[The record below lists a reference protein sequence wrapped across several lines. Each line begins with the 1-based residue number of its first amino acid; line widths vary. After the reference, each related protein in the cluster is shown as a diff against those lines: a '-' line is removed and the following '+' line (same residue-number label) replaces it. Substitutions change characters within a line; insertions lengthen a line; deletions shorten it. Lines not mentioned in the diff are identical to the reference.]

1 MLPFLAPVILDV
13 RLFLPRCSKETY
25 AMFWGIQRTAGTA
38 NLWSTKPLQALDQS
52 RCVLVPASTAL
63 SEQMVVV
70 FYTVLFLQ
78 MLERS
83 KRLVSSLSLRQHCS
97 SNRNRN
103 CWRPGKSDLKRFR
116 DGKTDWLPQ
125 KEVHYCGPLQLWRK
139 FAFFIKKKNYLFSV
153 ESNIPVCCLATGRH
167 GGKSRQLGS
176 GLQVLFIAGLQGS
189 SACKKRL
196 M

>member
-1 MLPFLAPVILDV
+1 MP
-13 RLFLPRCSKETY
+13 
-25 AMFWGIQRTAGTA
+25 A
-38 NLWSTKPLQALDQS
+38 N
-52 RCVLVPASTAL
+52 TAL

-83 KRLVSSLSLRQHCS
+83 KRLVSSLSLHQHCS
-97 SNRNRN
+97 NNRNRN

-116 DGKTDWLPQ
+116 EGNMYDLHRRRSFVAQ
-125 KEVHYCGPLQLWRK
+125 YSCGGNLL
-139 FAFFIKKKNYLFSV
+139 FYKNYLFSV
-153 ESNIPVCCLATGRH
+153 ESNTPVCCLATGRH
-167 GGKSRQLGS
+167 GGKSRKLGS
-176 GLQVLFIAGLQGS
+176 GLQVHAGLHRS